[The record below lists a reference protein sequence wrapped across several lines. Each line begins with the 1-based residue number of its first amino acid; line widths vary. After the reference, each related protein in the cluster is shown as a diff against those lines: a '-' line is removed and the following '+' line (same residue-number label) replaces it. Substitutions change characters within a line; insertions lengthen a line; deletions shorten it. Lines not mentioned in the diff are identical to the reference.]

1 MALGR
6 SATDVLQVTE
16 MAVKAAKVFGG
27 ALMVGGPHRLS
38 AGAVERI
45 DRRHDE
51 AYRRQMLAA
60 PPATG
65 HEGGA

>member
-1 MALGR
+1 
-6 SATDVLQVTE
+6 